1 MNLFCKHIFIF
12 LQLLNDVGKSK
23 DRNQTEG
30 KTMSDIGHNNPPSEI
45 DPFIAEFGDTLAEA
59 RNYLNGE
66 AITTKGQAEAV
77 EGFIKDL
84 RPAKGALAKL
94 KKAALEPSKIAGDA
108 IKAEFKPTET
118 DLENVKSGLA
128 VLIQPYKDK
137 QAKLLAEKQ
146 AEIQAR
152 AEQAAAEAA
161 KAAAAVDATDIDAVD
176 ELREK
181 QEAAKKLAKIS
192 KAVDKKTVAGVRLV
206 KRHEVLDLGGLVNW
220 IARNDKAAMTEFAT
234 EYARRNHES
243 IPQEIVETTEEKAAY

>member
-1 MNLFCKHIFIF
+1 
-12 LQLLNDVGKSK
+12 
-23 DRNQTEG
+23 
-30 KTMSDIGHNNPPSEI
+30 MSDIGHNNPPPSEI
-45 DPFIAEFGDTLAEA
+45 DLFTSEYGDTLAEA
-59 RNYLNGE
+59 RNYLDGE
-66 AITTKGQAEAV
+66 AITTKAQAEAV
-77 EGFIKDL
+77 EGFIRFL

-108 IKAEFKPTET
+108 IKADFRPTET

-128 VLIQPYKDK
+128 VLIQPYKNK

-161 KAAAAVDATDIDAVD
+161 KAAANVDATNIDAVD

-181 QEAAKKLAKIS
+181 QEAAKKLARIS
-192 KAVDKKTVAGVRLV
+192 KAVDKKTIAGTRLV
-206 KRHEVLDLGGLVNW
+206 KRHEILNIGSLVNW
-220 IARNDKAAMTEFAT
+220 IARNDKDAMTEFAT

-243 IPQEIVETTEEKAAY
+243 IPQEIVKTTEEKAAY

>member
-1 MNLFCKHIFIF
+1 
-12 LQLLNDVGKSK
+12 
-23 DRNQTEG
+23 
-30 KTMSDIGHNNPPSEI
+30 MSDIGHNGPPREI
-45 DPFIAEFGDTLAEA
+45 DLFIEDYSDTLAED

-108 IKAEFKPTET
+108 IKAEFRPAET

-128 VLIQPYKDK
+128 VLIQPYKNK

-161 KAAAAVDATDIDAVD
+161 KAAAAVDATDIDAAD
-176 ELREK
+176 MLREK
-181 QEAAKKLAKIS
+181 QEAAKKLARIS
-192 KAVDKKTVAGVRLV
+192 KAVDKKTVAGVRTV
-206 KRHEVLDLGGLVNW
+206 KHHENLNLGGLVNW
-220 IARNDKAAMTEFAT
+220 IARNDKDAMTEFAT
-234 EYARRNHES
+234 EYARKNHED
-243 IPQEIVETTEEKAAY
+243 IPQEIVKTTKEKAAY